1 MSKYVKITPGY
12 ALNEK
17 QIEGVVEYGGRKIIK
32 KVREMRK
39 DGAIEDMTCGKKIN
53 TVIFLLNG
61 KAILTNV
68 GYETILK
75 RWDEEEK

>member
-1 MSKYVKITPGY
+1 MSKYIKITPGY

-17 QIEGVVEYGGRKIIK
+17 QIEGIAVYEGRKINK

-39 DGAIEDMTCGKKIN
+39 NGEIEDMTAGKKIN
-53 TVIFLLNG
+53 TVVFLLNG

-68 GYETILK
+68 GFETILK